1 VSGGRGSGSRRGAA
15 VIATALAAVLLA
27 GCAAT
32 EPAPIEHGH
41 GLTAALSSVPKREVG
56 KTPQMRLAGG
66 LIPPTNRWFSGLV
79 FDQPQPVF
87 PLPLSFALTDT
98 GFSFGV
104 PVVHSGA
111 DTITGGMQPDLTV
124 DAGAASSRIV
134 AYDEAS
140 VTIDELDA
148 SGKPIGSV
156 VIAEGS
162 PLVSFTAKHD
172 VTLRLPRPLTRS
184 GDTWSAKVRDSH
196 YGLVTKGDVQ
206 KDGGA
211 VALKKGQSA
220 VWFAAPSAGSLDRV
234 AALADPLVSTSVKH
248 STSDKTVETA
258 ISYRNSAKSDTAFVA
273 MPHQKAGLDH
283 SVTCDLGEYPSIY
296 GQLSLC
302 SGTTLTWAS
311 PHITPDDSLPIDR
324 LSAKQK
330 DALKAQVAKDAD
342 ASPDLPT
349 DTYFGGKGLYRLAN
363 LLDLATQ
370 LGADDSAAT
379 VKKQLSSALEK
390 WTDPKGCASR
400 KTECFVYDPEVRGM
414 VGLEAS
420 FGADEFNDHHFHYG
434 YFLYAASVAAAH
446 DPKLARKIA
455 PVINLLAADLA
466 TSGASKSFPV
476 RRTFDAYA
484 GHSWASGYSPFA
496 DGNNQESSSEAV
508 SAWNGLALWAGVTK
522 NESLNSEA
530 EWMLSS
536 EAASAKAYWTD
547 FDTSAQ
553 VYQGYQHSIVP
564 LNWGGKR
571 DYATWFS
578 AEPNAKLSIL
588 LLPMSPVSGYLGG
601 DPKRI
606 EKNLEQAAPN
616 GYDVT
621 LGDYLIMY
629 AAMAGDE
636 RKAQALKDA
645 EALPEN
651 RIDNGDS
658 RSYLLAWIMTR

>member
-1 VSGGRGSGSRRGAA
+1 
-15 VIATALAAVLLA
+15 
-27 GCAAT
+27 
-32 EPAPIEHGH
+32 
-41 GLTAALSSVPKREVG
+41 
-56 KTPQMRLAGG
+56 
-66 LIPPTNRWFSGLV
+66 
-79 FDQPQPVF
+79 
-87 PLPLSFALTDT
+87 
-98 GFSFGV
+98 
-104 PVVHSGA
+104 
-111 DTITGGMQPDLTV
+111 
-124 DAGAASSRIV
+124 
-134 AYDEAS
+134 
-140 VTIDELDA
+140 
-148 SGKPIGSV
+148 
-156 VIAEGS
+156 
-162 PLVSFTAKHD
+162 
-172 VTLRLPRPLTRS
+172 
-184 GDTWSAKVRDSH
+184 
-196 YGLVTKGDVQ
+196 
-206 KDGGA
+206 
-211 VALKKGQSA
+211 
-220 VWFAAPSAGSLDRV
+220 
-234 AALADPLVSTSVKH
+234 
-248 STSDKTVETA
+248 
-258 ISYRNSAKSDTAFVA
+258 

-283 SVTCDLGEYPSIY
+283 SVNCGLGEYPSIY

-302 SGTTLTWAS
+302 SGTTLAWAS

-466 TSGASKSFPV
+466 TSGASRSFPV

-522 NESLNSEA
+522 NESLKSEA

-536 EAASAKAYWTD
+536 EAASATAYWTD